1 MIRKILLIDDEA
13 NFRYS
18 VSDYFS
24 DENYR
29 VIEASS
35 GAEGLK
41 KLDSSI
47 DLILLDLGLPDIDG
61 LKLAEEIL
69 QKHSGVFII
78 VISGYED
85 SDKIVR
91 AIKCGVQDYIVKP
104 IELEAL
110 KFKIDRLAEKL
121 ALREKVAY
129 LEKMQDSEL
138 IGESPEI
145 REVRHVVEKIAE
157 TDFPVLITGETGT
170 GKEILSGMI
179 HRKSGVGGNFVAL
192 NCASIPE
199 TLFESELF
207 GHSAHSFTD
216 AKKARKGKVQ
226 LATGG
231 TLFLDEIGEM
241 PINLQ
246 PKLLRLIEQK
256 EFWPLGSDKRI
267 KTDVRIICAT
277 NREATKIIEKGILR
291 EDLYYRLNTIHI
303 HLPPLRARRDD
314 IEILA
319 YYFLKQTVEKTGKRI
334 AQIDKS
340 VLDSFKGYS
349 FPGNVRELKNII
361 ERAVIFCESGRIE
374 LKHITGLPGVQ
385 SVEITEFDRMPL
397 EKFEREYILKIF
409 NENGRNISQTSR
421 TLKISR
427 TTLRDKLKRYGDI

>member
-18 VSDYFS
+18 VSDYLS
-24 DENYR
+24 DESYR

-35 GAEGLK
+35 GAEGLE

-61 LKLAEEIL
+61 MKLAEEIL

-78 VISGYED
+78 VISGYGD

-121 ALREKVAY
+121 ALREKVDY

-145 REVRHVVEKIAE
+145 RKVRHVVEKIAE

-170 GKEILSGMI
+170 GKEILSEMI
-179 HRKSGVGGNFVAL
+179 HRKSGVGGYFVAL

-199 TLFESELF
+199 ALFESELF

-231 TLFLDEIGEM
+231 TLFFDEIGEM

-256 EFWPLGSDKRI
+256 EFWPLGSDKQVT
-267 KTDVRIICAT
+267 TDVRIICAT
-277 NREATKIIEKGILR
+277 NREATKIIQEGILR

-303 HLPPLRARRDD
+303 HLPPLKKRKDD

-319 YYFLKQTVEKTGKRI
+319 YYFLKQTVGKSGKHI
-334 AQIDKS
+334 TQIDKS
-340 VLDSFKGYS
+340 VLDSFKDYS

-361 ERAVIFCESGRIE
+361 ERAVIFCESERIE
-374 LKHITGLPGVQ
+374 LKHITGLQGVQ
-385 SVEITEFDRMPL
+385 SVDINEFDLMPL
-397 EKFEREYILKIF
+397 EKFEREYILKVF
-409 NENGRNISQTSR
+409 NENERNISQTSR
-421 TLKISR
+421 TLEISR

>member
-1 MIRKILLIDDEA
+1 
-13 NFRYS
+13 
-18 VSDYFS
+18 VSDYLS

-35 GAEGLK
+35 GAEGLE

-69 QKHSGVFII
+69 KKHPGIFII
-78 VISGYED
+78 VISGYND

-104 IELEAL
+104 IELAAL
-110 KFKIDRLAEKL
+110 KFKLDRLAEKL
-121 ALREKVAY
+121 ALREKVDY

-145 REVRHVVEKIAE
+145 IDIRHVVDKIAE
-157 TDFPVLITGETGT
+157 TDFPVFITGETGT

-179 HRKSGVGGNFVAL
+179 HRMSGVGGNFVAL

-199 TLFESELF
+199 ALFESELF

-226 LATGG
+226 LAAGG
-231 TLFLDEIGEM
+231 TLFFDEIGEM
-241 PINLQ
+241 PITLQ

-256 EFWPLGSDKRI
+256 EFWPLGSDKRVT
-267 KTDVRIICAT
+267 TDVRIICAT
-277 NREATKIIEKGILR
+277 NREITEIIKEGILR

-303 HLPPLRARRDD
+303 HLPPLRNRKDD

-340 VLDSFKGYS
+340 VLDSFRDYS

-374 LKHITGLPGVQ
+374 LKYITGLPGVQ
-385 SVEITEFDRMPL
+385 SVDINEFDRMPL
-397 EKFEREYILKIF
+397 EKFERQYILKVF
-409 NENGRNISQTSR
+409 NENGRNVSQTSR
-421 TLKISR
+421 ALEISR